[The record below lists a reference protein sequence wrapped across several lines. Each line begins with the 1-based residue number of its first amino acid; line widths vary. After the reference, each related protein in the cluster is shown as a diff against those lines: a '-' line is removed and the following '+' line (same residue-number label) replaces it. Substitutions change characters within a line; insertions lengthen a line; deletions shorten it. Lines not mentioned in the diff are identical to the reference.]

1 MGPTPTDPLWFRAM
15 VEFRWTVR
23 DIKREFDV
31 PRAIAQSIQ
40 HTWPTFSEC
49 WQIADESSLLRQQ
62 VGH

>member
-1 MGPTPTDPLWFRAM
+1 M